1 MGSTLLLYSTFSV
14 EVGSLGISFPSCL
27 SLRQMIDKRNKGTCQ
42 RPKYMKTLSDREN
55 RQNFCSAVN
64 FCIAGIKE
72 RIDSLIW
79 LRKDQTAKLT
89 S

>member
-1 MGSTLLLYSTFSV
+1 MGNTLLLYSTFYA
-14 EVGSLGISFPSCL
+14 EAGLLGISFPSCL
-27 SLRQMIDKRNKGTCQ
+27 SLRQMIDERNKETCQ
-42 RPKYMKTLSDREN
+42 RPKYMKTLSGKEN

-72 RIDSLIW
+72 SIDSLIW